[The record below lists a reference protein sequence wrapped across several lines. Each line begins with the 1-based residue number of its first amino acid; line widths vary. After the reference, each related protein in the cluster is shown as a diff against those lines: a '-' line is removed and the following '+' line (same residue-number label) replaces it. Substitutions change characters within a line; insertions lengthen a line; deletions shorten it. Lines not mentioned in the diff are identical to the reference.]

1 MIHPDLMTSFS
12 LLDTFLKCL
21 TIIWYLSEEP
31 GDVKQFSFKW
41 KKIGPK
47 FKDMCFG
54 ANRLYKSQGVKN
66 FKAFGIK

>member
-1 MIHPDLMTSFS
+1 MLNNS
-12 LLDTFLKCL
+12 LLN
-21 TIIWYLSEEP
+21 E
-31 GDVKQFSFKW
+31 